1 MDGLYAGDLA
11 HKYTVDLNLLYYD
24 HCLLLQKEIE
34 LSAGHRPSY
43 KTKYSGK
50 LKCFHESKPWVNST

>member
-24 HCLLLQKEIE
+24 HCLLMQKAVD
-34 LSAGHRPSY
+34 LLAGHRPSY

-50 LKCFHESKPWVNST
+50 